1 MLMRTWTAGIVLAAG
16 AILGG
21 CEKSTR
27 DKDIQLISAGEVRE
41 LQERAGKGERNLM
54 VLIDPR
60 PAKHFDAG
68 HIPGAINL
76 TLPQVPRDG
85 GTVGELDRYQ
95 HLIVYGNDPAS
106 AQAMGMAKRLR
117 DTDHSG
123 VRLFAGGLY
132 DWRRLGYSVEAP
144 TPPEPPADPANDP
157 AAPPPG

>member
-1 MLMRTWTAGIVLAAG
+1 MLMGTPTAGILLAAL
-16 AILGG
+16 ALLAG

-27 DKDIQLISAGEVRE
+27 DKDIELISAGEVRE

-60 PAKHFDAG
+60 PAKHFEAG

-85 GTVGELDRYQ
+85 GAVAELDRYQ

-123 VRLFAGGLY
+123 VRLFAGGLH
-132 DWRRLGYSVEAP
+132 DWRRLGYPVEAP
-144 TPPEPPADPANDP
+144 PPADTADR
-157 AAPPPG
+157 PGRADE

>member
-1 MLMRTWTAGIVLAAG
+1 MLKGIRAGILLAAL
-16 AILGG
+16 AAVGG

-27 DKDIQLISAGEVRE
+27 DKDIELISVGEVRE
-41 LQERAGKGERNLM
+41 LQERVERGDRNLM

-60 PAKHFDAG
+60 PAKHYVAG

-85 GTVGELDRYQ
+85 GTVGELERYQ
-95 HLIVYGNDPAS
+95 HLVVYGNDPAS

-123 VRLFAGGLY
+123 VRLFAGGLL
-132 DWRRLGYSVEAP
+132 DWRRLGYPVEPA
-144 TPPEPPADPANDP
+144 TPPAPPAEPANP
-157 AAPPPG
+157 